1 MIRLREM
8 SLHEIVLETT
18 KPETEWVRGRALRKV
33 SPTYRHG
40 LIQLRF
46 ATALATWAQGG
57 NHGRVATEWRFRV
70 TPPGEVTRP
79 LVPDVAYVS
88 FAALPRD
95 AADDDVDVPRLA
107 PTVAVEVLSP
117 DDRVDDVRDKIR
129 VYLAGGTAT
138 VIVVEPKLERVTLHT
153 AAGAC
158 VVMTGA
164 VTPPALP
171 GFALDLA
178 ALFARP

>member
-1 MIRLREM
+1 M

-40 LIQLRF
+40 LTQRRV
-46 ATALATWAQGG
+46 ATALGAWAESGS
-57 NHGRVATEWRFRV
+57 HGRVATEWRFRV

-88 FAALPRD
+88 FGALPAD
-95 AADDDVDVPRLA
+95 AADDDVDVSRLA
-107 PTVAVEVLSP
+107 PTVAVEVLSQG
-117 DDRVDDVRDKIR
+117 DRAEDVRDKIR

-138 VIVVEPKLERVTLHT
+138 VIVVDPQLERVTLHDV
-153 AAGAC
+153 AGAC
-158 VVMTGA
+158 VVMEGQV
-164 VTPPALP
+164 VTHPVLP
-171 GFALDLA
+171 GFSLDLA

>member
-1 MIRLREM
+1 M

-40 LIQLRF
+40 LTQRRI
-46 ATALATWAQGG
+46 ATALGAWAEAGDL
-57 NHGRVATEWRFRV
+57 GRVATEWRFRI

-88 FAALPRD
+88 FEALSKSAPDER
-95 AADDDVDVPRLA
+95 VDVPSIA

-117 DDRVDDVRDKIR
+117 DDRAEDLHDKVR
-129 VYLAGGTAT
+129 VYLSAGTSA
-138 VIVVEPKLERVTLHT
+138 VIVVDPQLECAAVHDATGSSHIPATSHVTH
-153 AAGAC
+153 AD
-158 VVMTGA
+158 
-164 VTPPALP
+164 LP
-171 GFALDLA
+171 GFALSLP
-178 ALFARP
+178 ALFAKSNT